1 MSFMIP
7 KLSPDKVWLGITPTL
22 WWNDDF
28 LNIEI
33 GIPFEQCVSEMA
45 LAGYVGCSIGHKY
58 PTDPQTL
65 KAALDLRG
73 LRVSEPWVSTYF
85 TIESMKA
92 QTIQKVRQQLA
103 FIKQVE
109 GHEND
114 PRRADLVVAEFGGAV
129 NPLPVALYPNVPTFN
144 DRQWDELAAGLNEI
158 GRIAREEG
166 RRLCYHPHMGT
177 GVMRQAAVER
187 LMAAT
192 DPDLVFLLLDTAHLY
207 CGGADP
213 LEITRKYA
221 TRIKHIHLK
230 DFREGVLTEMH
241 AKGMS
246 FEQGIEAG
254 IFTVPGDGSY
264 KHFPEI
270 LSILGEVGFEG
281 WLVIEAE
288 QDPAKANPLQY
299 ARMARAYLREQLG
312 W

>member
-1 MSFMIP
+1 MNTKP
-7 KLSPDKVWLGITPTL
+7 HKLSPDKVWLGITPTL

-28 LNIEI
+28 LNIDI

-45 LAGYVGCSIGHKY
+45 LAGFVGCSIGHKY
-58 PTDPQTL
+58 PTHPKAL

-85 TIESMKA
+85 TIESMKQ
-92 QTIQKVRQQLA
+92 QTIDKVRQQLA

-109 GHEND
+109 GDEND
-114 PRRADLVVAEFGGAV
+114 PRKADLVVAEFGNAV
-129 NPLPVALYPNVPTFN
+129 NPLPVALYPNAPTFD
-144 DRQWDELAAGLNEI
+144 DRQWDHLVNGLHEI
-158 GRIAREEG
+158 GRIAKEEG

-177 GVMRQAAVER
+177 GVMKAEAVDR
-187 LMAAT
+187 LMKST
-192 DPDLVFLLLDTAHLY
+192 DPDLVHMLLDTAHLY

-213 LEITRKYA
+213 LEVTRKYA
-221 TRIKHIHLK
+221 SRIKHLHLK
-230 DFREGVLTEMH
+230 DFRADVLKDMH

-246 FEQGIEAG
+246 FQQGIEAG

-270 LSILGEVGFEG
+270 LDILGAAQFEG

-299 ARMARAYLREQLG
+299 AKMARAYLRETLG